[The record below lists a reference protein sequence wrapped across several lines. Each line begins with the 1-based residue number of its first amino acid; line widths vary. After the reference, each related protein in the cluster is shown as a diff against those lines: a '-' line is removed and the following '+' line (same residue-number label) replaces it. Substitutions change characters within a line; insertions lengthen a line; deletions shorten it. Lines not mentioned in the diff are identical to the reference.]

1 MPTMLRTV
9 LGKGLTMVAVLAM
22 ALMLIAGATIAGED
36 DAVKKERGDK
46 KKDRE
51 TRAWTALFNGKDLTG
66 WKAEGKAVWKVQDG
80 ILIGVQGPDG
90 AAGDLFTEKDY
101 DDFRLK
107 VTFKMEWPANSGVW
121 FRYQEPDKAYQADIL
136 EYKNPECYTGTLYC
150 PGRMFLA
157 MNTDPAIVKRDDWNT
172 MIIRA
177 KGDRLQITL
186 NDVKV
191 ADVRD
196 DAMLTGKIGFQIHS
210 GDEFKNMKLM
220 VREVLLR
227 PLKQ

>member
-1 MPTMLRTV
+1 MKSIQRTP
-9 LGKGLTMVAVLAM
+9 LGKSLTMAVLVMTAI
-22 ALMLIAGATIAGED
+22 MLTAGAAVAADD
-36 DAVKKERGDK
+36 DAVKEAKGDK
-46 KKDRE
+46 QKDRE
-51 TRAWTALFNGKDLTG
+51 KRGWTPLFNGKDLTG
-66 WKAEGKAVWKVQDG
+66 WKPEGNAVWKVEDG
-80 ILIGVQGPDG
+80 LLIGVQGPGG

-121 FRYQEPDKAYQADIL
+121 FRYQGPDKAYQADIL

-157 MNTDPAIVKRDDWNT
+157 MNTDPALVKRDDWNT
-172 MIIRA
+172 MIILA
-177 KGDRLQITL
+177 KGDRLRIKL
-186 NDVKV
+186 NGTEV

-196 DAMLTGKIGFQIHS
+196 DAMRTGRIGFQIHA

-220 VREVLLR
+220 VREMLIQ
-227 PLKQ
+227 PLKP